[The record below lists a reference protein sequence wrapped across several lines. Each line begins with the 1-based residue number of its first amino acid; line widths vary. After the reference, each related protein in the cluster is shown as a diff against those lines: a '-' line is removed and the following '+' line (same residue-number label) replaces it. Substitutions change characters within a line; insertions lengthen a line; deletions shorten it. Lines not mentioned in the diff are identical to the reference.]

1 MRRVK
6 QLDWVLLVPYLV
18 LSIIGLLEIYS
29 ASSYRL
35 LVNHQA
41 ATSLLIKQ
49 FIFMLLSWFVIGV
62 TYSLKL
68 RYFLQYR
75 IAKIGIIVSLVT
87 LIMVKVGLFAVTVNG
102 AQRWLSIF
110 GFQFQPAELANLAL
124 ILYLA
129 YVFRSA
135 TSIPKKLLQTVL
147 IVITMAILVL
157 FQPKIAGA
165 FMILFIAGMMFW
177 AALLPF
183 KKGAMIAGG
192 ATLGLVLVAGGVLFL
207 GSHDLLPGIFAHA
220 YERIA
225 LVKNPFLDE
234 HGSGYQ
240 MANSYYALYNGGL
253 FGRGIGNSITKKGY
267 LPESETDF
275 IFSIL
280 TEELGLIVALGVIL
294 LLFGLCLRL
303 FQLATKTANQQAALI
318 LLGIG
323 LLIFSQTCINL
334 ASILGFIPMTGVPLP
349 FISYGGT
356 SYLILSFAIGLA
368 LNISANQKRGGLD
381 A

>member
-6 QLDWVLLVPYLV
+6 QLDWLLLLPYLI
-18 LSIIGLLEIYS
+18 LSVIGLLEIYS
-29 ASSYRL
+29 ASSYHLIASDR
-35 LVNHQA
+35 A
-41 ATSLLIKQ
+41 ATSLLVKQ
-49 FIFMLLSWFVIGV
+49 FIFMLLSWIVIGV
-62 TYSLKL
+62 TYSMKL

-75 IAKIGIIVSLVT
+75 IAKIGIFLSLVT
-87 LIMVKVGLFAVTVNG
+87 LVMVKIGLFAVTVNG

-129 YVFRSA
+129 HIFRSS
-135 TSIPKKLLQTVL
+135 TQLPKSLIRPLLVVA
-147 IVITMAILVL
+147 IMAVLVL

-165 FMILFIAGMMFW
+165 FMILFIASMMCW
-177 AALLPF
+177 AALLPL
-183 KKGAMIAGG
+183 KKGAILAGG
-192 ATLGLVLVAGGVLFL
+192 AVGGILLLAVLVIIL
-207 GSHDLLPGIFAHA
+207 GSHDLLPSIFAHA
-220 YERIA
+220 YDRIA
-225 LVKNPFLDE
+225 IVRNPFLDE

-280 TEELGLIVALGVIL
+280 TEELGLFVALAVIL
-294 LLFGLCLRL
+294 LLFILCLRL
-303 FQLATKTANQQAALI
+303 FQLATKTENQQAALI

-356 SYLILSFAIGLA
+356 SYLILSFAIGLS
-368 LNISANQKRGGLD
+368 LNISANQKRGDLD
-381 A
+381 V

>member
-6 QLDWVLLVPYLV
+6 QLDWVLFVPYLV

-68 RYFLQYR
+68 HYFLQYR
-75 IAKIGIIVSLVT
+75 IAKIGILVSLVT
-87 LIMVKVGLFAVTVNG
+87 LIMVKVGLFAITVNG

-147 IVITMAILVL
+147 LVITMAILVL

-240 MANSYYALYNGGL
+240 MANSYYALYNGGI

-323 LLIFSQTCINL
+323 LLIFLQTCINL

>member
-6 QLDWVLLVPYLV
+6 QLDWFLLLPYLI
-18 LSIIGLLEIYS
+18 LSVIGLLEIYS
-29 ASSYRL
+29 ASSYHLIASDR
-35 LVNHQA
+35 A

-49 FIFMLLSWFVIGV
+49 FIFMLLSWIVIGV
-62 TYSLKL
+62 TYSMKL

-75 IAKIGIIVSLVT
+75 IAKIGIFLSLVT
-87 LIMVKVGLFAVTVNG
+87 LVMVKIGLFAVTVNG

-129 YVFRSA
+129 YIFRSS
-135 TSIPKKLLQTVL
+135 TQLPKYVIRPLLV
-147 IVITMAILVL
+147 VAVMAILVL

-165 FMILFIAGMMFW
+165 FMILFIASMMCW
-177 AALLPF
+177 AALLPL
-183 KKGAMIAGG
+183 KKGAILAGG
-192 ATLGLVLVAGGVLFL
+192 AVGGILLLALLVMVL
-207 GSHDLLPGIFAHA
+207 GSHDLLPSIFAHA
-220 YERIA
+220 YDRIA
-225 LVKNPFLDE
+225 IVRNPFLDE

-280 TEELGLIVALGVIL
+280 TEELGLFVALAVIF
-294 LLFGLCLRL
+294 LLFILCLRL

-356 SYLILSFAIGLA
+356 SYLILSFAIGLS
-368 LNISANQKRGGLD
+368 LNISANQKRGDLD
-381 A
+381 V